1 MQTDYQR
8 MFAELQQAQVQ
19 AASAGQERNRLQNDV
34 DCLIEDVASRE
45 RHMQLLNQDLS
56 VKQSKIE
63 SLSARVEGLSQKQKI
78 IDQLTLI
85 LAEREKTIEEQR
97 QLLPSTK
104 QRRNANIQVNLTGSE
119 ERLRTDIGKAL

>member
-1 MQTDYQR
+1 
-8 MFAELQQAQVQ
+8 
-19 AASAGQERNRLQNDV
+19 V

-78 IDQLTLI
+78 IDQLNLI

-97 QLLPSTK
+97 KLLPSSSK

>member
-19 AASAGQERNRLQNDV
+19 AASAGQERTRLQNDV